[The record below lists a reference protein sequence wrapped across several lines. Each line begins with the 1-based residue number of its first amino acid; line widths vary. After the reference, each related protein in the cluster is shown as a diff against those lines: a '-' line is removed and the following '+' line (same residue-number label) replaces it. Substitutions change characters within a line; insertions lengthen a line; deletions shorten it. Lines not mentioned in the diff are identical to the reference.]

1 MDHILL
7 QHFVRSHSTFMIMEF
22 MLTCAITMARNN
34 TGLPDGLFKGL
45 NSLMYLSLN
54 LCAYQNLPNMEDL
67 TALLLFYGAG

>member
-1 MDHILL
+1 
-7 QHFVRSHSTFMIMEF
+7 
-22 MLTCAITMARNN
+22 MARNN